1 MDWTNHDKLAQGDHM
16 TPYNLRRIIGYSVLT
31 VLLTVLLSGCAL
43 WPSAFDS
50 EEHARLVNIHVA
62 SIDDSVCNNRDT
74 AAPVAQQMFVDARWA
89 WHYGQ
94 SLTDNE
100 KMTRMSFELMMI
112 TKEIADRY
120 SSSATV
126 SVFYCKNKF
135 ENIRRATDTAIK
147 VSARRPRS

>member
-1 MDWTNHDKLAQGDHM
+1 M
-16 TPYNLRRIIGYSVLT
+16 LT
-31 VLLTVLLSGCAL
+31 GCAL

-50 EEHARLVNIHVA
+50 QEHARIINIHVA
-62 SIDDSVCNNRDT
+62 AIDDSVCNRRES
-74 AAPVAQQMFVDARWA
+74 AAPVAQQMFADARWA

-112 TKEIADRY
+112 TKEMADRY
-120 SSSATV
+120 DSTATV

-135 ENIRRATDTAIK
+135 ENIRRATDTMMK
-147 VSARRPRS
+147 VSARRPRT

>member
-1 MDWTNHDKLAQGDHM
+1 M

-43 WPSAFDS
+43 WPSAFDNQ
-50 EEHARLVNIHVA
+50 EHARIINIHVA
-62 SIDDSVCNNRDT
+62 AIDDAVCNRRES
-74 AAPVAQQMFVDARWA
+74 AAPVAQQMFADARWA

-112 TKEIADRY
+112 TKEMADRY
-120 SSSATV
+120 AKSDTV

-135 ENIRRATDTAIK
+135 ENIRRATDTMMK
-147 VSARRPRS
+147 VSDRRPRT

>member
-1 MDWTNHDKLAQGDHM
+1 M
-16 TPYNLRRIIGYSVLT
+16 TPYNIRQIIGYSALT
-31 VLLTVLLSGCAL
+31 ILLAAMLTGCAL
-43 WPSAFDS
+43 WPSAFDNQ
-50 EEHARLVNIHVA
+50 EHARIINIHVA
-62 SIDDSVCNNRDT
+62 AIDDAVCNRRES
-74 AAPVAQQMFVDARWA
+74 AAPVAQQMFADARWA

-120 SSSATV
+120 AKSDTV

-135 ENIRRATDTAIK
+135 ENIRRATDTMMK
-147 VSARRPRS
+147 VSARRPRT

>member
-1 MDWTNHDKLAQGDHM
+1 M
-16 TPYNLRRIIGYSVLT
+16 TPYNIRRIIGYSALT
-31 VLLTVLLSGCAL
+31 ILLAAMLTGCAL
-43 WPSAFDS
+43 WPSAFDNQ
-50 EEHARLVNIHVA
+50 EHARIINIHVA
-62 SIDDSVCNNRDT
+62 AIDDAVCNRRES
-74 AAPVAQQMFVDARWA
+74 AAPVAQQMFADARWA

-120 SSSATV
+120 AKSDTV

-135 ENIRRATDTAIK
+135 ENIRRATDTMMK
-147 VSARRPRS
+147 VSARRPRT